1 MLGGTTAFIEF
12 ILLVVALNGVVSFGI
27 ASFVRSTVL
36 AVIASTAI
44 TEMLVAIYILT
55 QAQHSPDAADCILAA
70 NVAAIV
76 TTPVIVGTSCGF
88 IFCLRRLRRRH
99 SA

>member
-1 MLGGTTAFIEF
+1 MEF
-12 ILLVVALNGVVSFGI
+12 IGFIMLVVALNAIVTLAI

-55 QAQHSPDAADCILAA
+55 QAKHSPDAADVISAA
-70 NVAAIV
+70 NIVAIL
-76 TTPVIVGTSCGF
+76 TTPLILGTSYGF
-88 IFCLRRLRRRH
+88 VFCLRRLLRKR
-99 SA
+99 SS